1 MKCPVCKHSEQHV
14 EIKVHA
20 NGIDE
25 DLIQCDVCGSI
36 WSVNHG
42 QVEIV
47 KDTQARSFLEANS
60 AAVDGADN
68 S

>member
-25 DLIQCDVCGSI
+25 NLIQCDICGSI
-36 WSVNHG
+36 WSVSHG
-42 QVEIV
+42 LVKIV
-47 KDTQARSFLEANS
+47 KDTQAQSFLGANAVS
-60 AAVDGADN
+60 VDGDDD

>member
-1 MKCPVCKHSEQHV
+1 MNCPICKKNEQHV
-14 EIKVHA
+14 EIEVHA

-25 DLIQCDVCGSI
+25 DLIQCDICGSI

-42 QVEIV
+42 QVEVV
-47 KDTQARSFLEANS
+47 KDTQARSFLEATPDS
-60 AAVDGADN
+60 VEGADY